1 MPTIHLPMRIPRFLH
16 VGIMPSLMLGL
27 VLTTAF
33 VGASG
38 AYISRN
44 SDYKVTVHVDSIGD
58 PDSLGVGTLMK
69 VTVSNIGTDPVF
81 PVFYVKFSIQ
91 PFLWSSL
98 NETRVLKPDTRSS
111 YTTAP
116 SDSVAAVPS
125 KGQV

>member
-1 MPTIHLPMRIPRFLH
+1 SSISLMPTIHLAGWIPRFFH
-16 VGIMPSLMLGL
+16 GGIMPSVMLCL

-69 VTVSNIGTDPVF
+69 VTVSNIGTDPVL
-81 PVFYVKFSIQ
+81 PVFYVKFSIH
-91 PFLWSSL
+91 LVLCSSL
-98 NETRVLKPDTRSS
+98 N
-111 YTTAP
+111 
-116 SDSVAAVPS
+116 DSPRLNPC
-125 KGQV
+125 